1 MNAPFIVAESPF
13 VVCLPRHGAAAA
25 RIAEPKQHSPSGEP
39 GTMRHTL
46 ANTLQRG
53 LSLIELLVTMSIAVI
68 LLTIGVP
75 SFIDMIASNTA
86 TSYGNDLLADI
97 NYARSE
103 AITRGTRVVVCKGA
117 ATAVGT
123 DCADASVDWEDGWK
137 VFEDCND
144 DRTIDTATCPDR
156 NSDGAAD
163 DEGVL
168 RVHAALSNG
177 WTLRG
182 NNNVTNRIT
191 FLPDGRTNNN
201 GTLVA
206 CKGGVLN
213 VGNQTRS
220 AAVVVNVTGRAR
232 VSPDSNS
239 DGIPDDAAS
248 CNL

>member
-1 MNAPFIVAESPF
+1 
-13 VVCLPRHGAAAA
+13 
-25 RIAEPKQHSPSGEP
+25 
-39 GTMRHTL
+39 MRTTL

-53 LSLIELLVTMSIAVI
+53 LTLIELLVTLTIAVI

-75 SFIDMIASNTA
+75 SFVDMMASNTA
-86 TSYGNDLLADI
+86 TSYANDLLGDI

-103 AITRGTRVVVCKGA
+103 AITRGARVVVCKGT
-117 ATAVGT
+117 ATAAGSG
-123 DCADASVDWEDGWK
+123 CAAGNWEDGWK

-144 DRTIDTATCPDR
+144 NQTVNNGACPDR
-156 NSDGAAD
+156 NGDGAAD
-163 DEGVL
+163 NEEVL
-168 RVHAALSNG
+168 RVHAALSGG

-206 CKGGVLN
+206 CKDGVLN
-213 VGNQTRS
+213 VGNQARS

-232 VSPDSNS
+232 VSPDSNN
-239 DGIPDDAAS
+239 DGIPDGVAN

>member
-1 MNAPFIVAESPF
+1 M
-13 VVCLPRHGAAAA
+13 C
-25 RIAEPKQHSPSGEP
+25 
-39 GTMRHTL
+39 TTL

-53 LSLIELLVTMSIAVI
+53 LTLIELLVTLSIAVI
-68 LLTIGVP
+68 LVTIGVP
-75 SFIDMIASNTA
+75 SFIDMMASNTA
-86 TSYGNDLLADI
+86 TSYANDLLGDI

-103 AITRGTRVVVCKGA
+103 AITRGTRVVVCRGA

-123 DCADASVDWEDGWK
+123 ACADASVDWEDGWK

-144 DRTIDTATCPDR
+144 NQTVNSGTCPDR
-156 NSDGAAD
+156 NGDGAAD

-168 RVHAALSNG
+168 RVHAALASG
-177 WTLRG
+177 WKLRG

-206 CKGGVLN
+206 CKDEVLN
-213 VGNQTRS
+213 VGNQARS

-232 VSPDSNS
+232 VSPDSNN
-239 DGIPDDAAS
+239 DGIPDGVAN

>member
-1 MNAPFIVAESPF
+1 
-13 VVCLPRHGAAAA
+13 
-25 RIAEPKQHSPSGEP
+25 
-39 GTMRHTL
+39 MRHTL

-53 LSLIELLVTMSIAVI
+53 LSLIELMVTLSIAVI

-75 SFIDMIASNTA
+75 SFVDMMSSNTA
-86 TSYGNDLLADI
+86 SSYANDLLADI

-103 AITRGTRVVVCKGA
+103 AITRGSRVVVCKGA
-117 ATAVGT
+117 ATATGSGCT
-123 DCADASVDWEDGWK
+123 TGNWEEGWK

-144 DRTIDTATCPDR
+144 NRTINTATCPDR
-156 NSDGAAD
+156 NGDGALD
-163 DEGVL
+163 DEEVL

-206 CKGGVLN
+206 CKDGVLN

-220 AAVVVNVTGRAR
+220 GAVIVNVTGRAR
-232 VSPDSNS
+232 VSPDSNG
-239 DGIPDDAAS
+239 DGVPDDAAG

>member
-1 MNAPFIVAESPF
+1 MDAPFIVGESPLILRL
-13 VVCLPRHGAAAA
+13 LPGGHGTAS
-25 RIAEPKQHSPSGEP
+25 IAEPKQHSPSGEP

-46 ANTLQRG
+46 ANTSQRG

-75 SFIDMIASNTA
+75 SFVDMITSNTA
-86 TSYGNDLLADI
+86 TSYANDLLADI

-117 ATAVGT
+117 ATAVGS
-123 DCADASVDWEDGWK
+123 DCATGNWEDGWK

-144 DRTIDTATCPDR
+144 NQTIDNATCPDR
-156 NSDGAAD
+156 NADGAAD
-163 DEGVL
+163 NEEVL
-168 RVHAALSNG
+168 RVHAALSAG

-206 CKGGVLN
+206 CKGGVRN

-220 AAVVVNVTGRAR
+220 SAVVVNVTGRAR
-232 VSPDSNS
+232 VSPDSNG
-239 DGIPDDAAS
+239 DGIPDDATA
-248 CNL
+248 CTF

>member
-1 MNAPFIVAESPF
+1 
-13 VVCLPRHGAAAA
+13 
-25 RIAEPKQHSPSGEP
+25 
-39 GTMRHTL
+39 MRTTL

-53 LSLIELLVTMSIAVI
+53 LTLIELLVTLTIAVV
-68 LLTIGVP
+68 LLTVAVP
-75 SFIDMIASNTA
+75 SFVDMIASNTA
-86 TSYGNDLLADI
+86 TSYANDLLGDI

-103 AITRGTRVVVCKGA
+103 AITRGYPVVVCKGT
-117 ATAVGT
+117 ATASGT
-123 DCADASVDWEDGWK
+123 DCADAGVDWEDGWK
-137 VFEDCND
+137 VFVDCNND
-144 DRTIDTATCPDR
+144 QVVTAAGIASTCPG
-156 NSDGAAD
+156 NAA
-163 DEGVL
+163 EEVL
-168 RVHAALSNG
+168 RVHAALSSG

-206 CKGGVLN
+206 CKDEVLN

-232 VSPDSNS
+232 VAPDGNN
-239 DGIPDDAAS
+239 DGIPDGVAS